1 MKMVYTFIGMIIVG
15 GLIFYLSSCKNKSAA
30 SKQSDT
36 RQDIDTGKVRETKV
50 QENMYPE
57 LRNKSLTVTAD
68 ELNLRLDSNKTI
80 IYGAVM
86 DWDIGQAIATVV
98 SFRTGDASLYISAGQ
113 IYIGGYA
120 HENIRIAGLAFV
132 NESQNYLSKAQAIE
146 NTSLPDKGCVRFYF
160 LTNKG
165 KFTFQE
171 TVENITN
178 KNSDWT
184 KLFDLGNNVIT
195 AYRATTDK

>member
-1 MKMVYTFIGMIIVG
+1 MKIIYALIRIVLIGTIV
-15 GLIFYLSSCKNKSAA
+15 FYFSSCKNKSAT
-30 SKQSDT
+30 SSQSET
-36 RQDIDTGKVRETKV
+36 TQNIDTGKVKETKV

-68 ELNLRLDSNKTI
+68 ELNLKLDDSKTI
-80 IYGAVM
+80 VYGAVM

-98 SFRTGDASLYISAGQ
+98 SFQTGDASLYLSAGQ

-120 HENIRIAGLAFV
+120 HENVRNAGLAFV
-132 NESQNYLSKAQAIE
+132 KESQNYLSKANATE
-146 NTSLPDKGCVRFYF
+146 NTTLPDKGCVRFYF

-171 TVENITN
+171 TVDNITS

-184 KLFDLGNNVIT
+184 PLFNLGNNVIT
-195 AYRATTDK
+195 EYRTTTDK

>member
-1 MKMVYTFIGMIIVG
+1 MKMIYALIGLVLVGSIV
-15 GLIFYLSSCKNKSAA
+15 FYLTSCKNKSAT
-30 SKQSDT
+30 SSQSET
-36 RQDIDTGKVRETKV
+36 NQNIDTEKVRETKV

-68 ELNLRLDSNKTI
+68 ELNLKLDSNKTI
-80 IYGAVM
+80 VYGAVM

-98 SFRTGDASLYISAGQ
+98 SFQTGDASLYISAGQ

-120 HENIRIAGLAFV
+120 HENVRNAGLAFV
-132 NESQNYLSKAQAIE
+132 NESQNYLSKAKATK

-171 TVENITN
+171 TVENITS

-184 KLFDLGNNVIT
+184 PLFNLGNNIIT
-195 AYRATTDK
+195 EYRTTTDK